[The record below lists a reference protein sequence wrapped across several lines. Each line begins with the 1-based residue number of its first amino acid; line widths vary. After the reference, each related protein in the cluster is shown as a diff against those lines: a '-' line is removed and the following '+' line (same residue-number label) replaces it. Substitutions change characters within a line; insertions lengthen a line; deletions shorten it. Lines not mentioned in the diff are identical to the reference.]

1 MATAAKAEM
10 VRTHVVLPKSL
21 VEQIDARAGARH
33 RSEFIAEVMAE
44 WLRRLD
50 ALDALDAFSGSLR
63 DVDTPGWNTPE
74 ETSAWVRAS
83 RALDDKRW
91 REKWGIE

>member
-1 MATAAKAEM
+1 MATPAKDEM
-10 VRTHVVLPKSL
+10 VRTHVVLPKAL

-33 RSEFIAEVMAE
+33 RSEFIAEVMGE

-50 ALDALDAFSGSLR
+50 MVEAAEAFAGSLK

-83 RALDDKRW
+83 RALDDQRW
-91 REKWGIE
+91 RRA

>member
-1 MATAAKAEM
+1 MATTAKDEM

-33 RSEFIAEVMAE
+33 RSEFIAEVMTE
-44 WLRRLD
+44 WLRRLEMVD
-50 ALDALDAFSGSLR
+50 AAEAFAGSLK